1 MHDEKPPQAIHGVFQ
16 NAPGDPVV
24 RPGGKNVNRRPV
36 AQILSERVVRPGE
49 RAVAAS
55 LEFPL
60 AVNASAD
67 DGGTYALFL
76 AKEAQMEVESCLGIG
91 NMVSDAGVF
100 LWMSD
105 VEWMQGDERRGTTE
119 DVILT
124 AGDIASAQVWGR

>member
-1 MHDEKPPQAIHGVFQ
+1 MHDEELPQAIHDVFQ
-16 NAPGDPVV
+16 NAPGEPVI
-24 RPGGKNVNRRPV
+24 RSNRKNVNRRPV
-36 AQILSERVVRPGE
+36 AQILSERVVRSGE

-67 DGGTYALFL
+67 DGVTNALFL

-91 NMVSDAGVF
+91 NMVSDAGPF

-105 VEWMQGDERRGTTE
+105 VEWMQGDERRGKTE

-124 AGDIASAQVWGR
+124 AGDIASG

>member
-1 MHDEKPPQAIHGVFQ
+1 M
-16 NAPGDPVV
+16 V

-36 AQILSERVVRPGE
+36 AQILSERVVRSGE
-49 RAVAAS
+49 RAVAPS

-91 NMVSDAGVF
+91 NMVSDSGAF

-119 DVILT
+119 DVNLT
-124 AGDIASAQVWGR
+124 AGDIAGGQVWCGQDGLGERVMNKG